1 MSIGTLLPLALV
13 MVLGVQTV
21 TAIFLVTSDN
31 WVQNSLALLAG
42 AAIPPVIIISAAYII
57 LNGGTSSGGEK
68 KWIYWI
74 VFAGLAAAA
83 IHVFL
88 TRKTATLP
96 KWMGKLEHASPRF
109 AFKIG
114 LLLFGLFPPD
124 ILTSIA
130 VGSALAGHGDPL
142 WHAVFFIALSV
153 LLLGIPFFIRLLFR
167 ERAKVLLPKARDW
180 MNSNSW
186 IVNEFVL
193 VFLMVLAIDSLAS

>member
-1 MSIGTLLPLALV
+1 MSIGALLPLAVV
-13 MVLGVQTV
+13 MVLGVQLV

-31 WVQNSLALLAG
+31 WVTNSLALLAG
-42 AAIPPVIIISAAYII
+42 AAIPPIVIVSVAYII
-57 LNGGTSSGGEK
+57 LSGGTSSGGH

-74 VFAGLAAAA
+74 VLAALAAAA
-83 IHVFL
+83 IHVFI

-96 KWMGKLEHASPRF
+96 KWMGELEHASPGF

-114 LLLFGLFPPD
+114 LILFGLFPPD
-124 ILTSIA
+124 LLTSIA

-142 WHAVFFIALSV
+142 WHGLIFVALAV
-153 LLLGIPFFIRLLFR
+153 LLLALPFLSRLLL
-167 ERAKVLLPKARDW
+167 EKQAKVFLPKARDW

-193 VFLMVLAIDSLAS
+193 IFLMLLTIHSLA

>member
-31 WVQNSLALLAG
+31 WVSNSLALLAG
-42 AAIPPVIIISAAYII
+42 AAIPPVIIVSAAYI
-57 LNGGTSSGGEK
+57 LLSGGTSSGGD

-74 VFAGLAAAA
+74 VLAALAAAA

-96 KWMGKLEHASPRF
+96 KWMGKLEHASPGF

-130 VGSALAGHGDPL
+130 VGSALAAHGDQL
-142 WHAVFFIALSV
+142 WHGLIFIALA
-153 LLLGIPFFIRLLFR
+153 LLLLAIPFLSRLLFR
-167 ERAKVLLPKARDW
+167 ERAKAFLPKARDW

-193 VFLMVLAIDSLAS
+193 IFLMVLTINSLA

>member
-1 MSIGTLLPLALV
+1 MSIGTLLPLAVV
-13 MVLGVQTV
+13 MVLGVQLV

-31 WVQNSLALLAG
+31 WVSNSLALLAG
-42 AAIPPVIIISAAYII
+42 AAIPPIIIVSVAYIV
-57 LNGGTSSGGEK
+57 LGGGTSSSGD
-68 KWIYWI
+68 KWIYWVVI
-74 VFAGLAAAA
+74 AALVAAA

-96 KWMGKLEHASPRF
+96 AWMGKLEDASPGF

-130 VGSALAGHGDPL
+130 VGSALAAHGDPL
-142 WHAVFFIALSV
+142 WHGLIFIALAL
-153 LLLGIPFFIRLLFR
+153 LLLGLPFLSRLLF
-167 ERAKVLLPKARDW
+167 EKRAKVFLPKARNW

-193 VFLMVLAIDSLAS
+193 VFLTILAIHSLAG